1 MSTLFV
7 QLTDLHIREP
17 GRLAYGRL
25 DTAPYLRRAVQT
37 IEQLRQKP
45 HAVRLGLPPALKA
58 GPTTSRRPCT
68 FA

>member
-25 DTAPYLRRAVQT
+25 DTAPYLHRAVQT
-37 IEQLRQKP
+37 IEQLRRVPAAAGAKP
-45 HAVRLGLPPALKA
+45 
-58 GPTTSRRPCT
+58 
-68 FA
+68 